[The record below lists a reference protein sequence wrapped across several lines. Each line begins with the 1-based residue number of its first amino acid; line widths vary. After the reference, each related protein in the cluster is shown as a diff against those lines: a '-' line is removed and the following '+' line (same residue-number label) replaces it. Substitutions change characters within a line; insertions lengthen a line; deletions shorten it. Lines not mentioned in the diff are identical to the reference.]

1 MPAMRI
7 GIGSLNP
14 VKRLAAEQV
23 LRPLY
28 PGAEFAALE
37 VPSGIPA
44 QPWGEEETRQGALN
58 RARAVRAQLATDLA
72 VGFEGGL
79 IRTEL
84 GTMTCAWCAVVAA
97 DGREGVGGGSH
108 MQLPPGIDQLLDSGI
123 ELGEAMDRLT
133 GQHDTKHN
141 LGAIGILT
149 AGLEDRTTA
158 YAHILRL
165 ALAPFRSPAFY
176 QGQDRLE

>member
-14 VKRLAAEQV
+14 IKRSAAEQV

-28 PGAEFAALE
+28 PDADYLALD

-44 QPWGEEETRQGALN
+44 QPWGEDETCQGALN
-58 RARAVRAQLATDLA
+58 RARAVRTQLAADLA

-79 IRTEL
+79 IRTAL

-97 DGREGVGGGSH
+97 DGRESVGGGSH
-108 MQLPPGIDQLLDSGI
+108 MLLPPGIDALLDGGI
-123 ELGEAMDRLT
+123 ELGDAMDRLT
-133 GQHDTKHN
+133 GQHDTKHH

-149 AGLEDRTTA
+149 DGLEDRTTA

-165 ALAPFRSPAFY
+165 ALAPFRSPTYY
-176 QGQDRLE
+176 QG

>member
-28 PGAEFAALE
+28 PDAEFLALE

-44 QPWGEEETRQGALN
+44 QPWGEEETRRGAIN
-58 RARAVRAQLATDLA
+58 RARAVRAHFAADLA

-108 MQLPPGIDQLLDSGI
+108 MLLPPEIDAWLDSGI

-133 GQHDTKHN
+133 GQQGTKHH

-149 AGLEDRTTA
+149 RDLENRMTA